1 MKRRQCSAIFVG
13 NIRRQTR
20 LHGQKSVQI
29 LAPQLCSNSFL
40 QPLMF
45 GLESTEELV
54 HVRLPVIKK
63 EIEAYK
69 GMPGRDSTEK
79 CFEV

>member
-63 EIEAYK
+63 EK
-69 GMPGRDSTEK
+69 SPHTELEYALAL
-79 CFEV
+79 CPSQTE